1 MPYHFYVESKRKK
14 EDTRNLFPK
23 WKQTDTENKLT
34 VTKGERRSEG
44 SDKLGDWD

>member
-14 EDTRNLFPK
+14 DTRNLFPK
-23 WKQTDTENKLT
+23 WKQTENKLM

>member
-14 EDTRNLFPK
+14 DTRNLFPK
-23 WKQTDTENKLT
+23 WKQTDTENKLM